1 MMEMG
6 FTKISTIQQ
15 YWLSWNIR
23 LIMDPASNPYHIGD
37 YDYPLYDSSGKHFT
51 SWAAWQGAYMSTYN
65 AAALFSG
72 RASDATFGY
81 PMIGAVGLSYA
92 AGQTAGGYSGSAA
105 YTWIQNA
112 IGPTN
117 LALQNDNPMWAIVP
131 RVAIPVQP
139 PSCDLDG
146 NGTVDNNDVQ
156 ISISRALG
164 QGFCGGG
171 DLDGDGRCTV
181 IDVQRVIN
189 AAGGGMCRIGP

>member
-1 MMEMG
+1 
-6 FTKISTIQQ
+6 
-15 YWLSWNIR
+15 
-23 LIMDPASNPYHIGD
+23 
-37 YDYPLYDSSGKHFT
+37 
-51 SWAAWQGAYMSTYN
+51 
-65 AAALFSG
+65 
-72 RASDATFGY
+72 
-81 PMIGAVGLSYA
+81 MIGAVGLSYA

-156 ISISRALG
+156 ISISRAEMKDSTPIGGPYQGTLAAGSASANASAIPRWASSDQARSSWALG

-171 DLDGDGRCTV
+171 DLDGDGKCTV
-181 IDVQRVIN
+181 IDTQRIIN
-189 AAGGGMCRIGP
+189 VVSGGASCRIGP